1 MLGAHP
7 VSVDG
12 AHATGLLALDWIR
25 GLHTWITCTG
35 LDTLDYT
42 PGFYLA
48 RRLILSGGY
57 IRTDIS
63 VIFSGVGLL
72 RGFLAGVLN
81 HLHEVRPNQWGYLG
95 EDNRGLTGRSRYRS
109 L

>member
-12 AHATGLLALDWIR
+12 AHATGLLALD
-25 GLHTWITCTG
+25 

-42 PGFYLA
+42 SGLYLA

-72 RGFLAGVLN
+72 RGLLAGVLN

-95 EDNRGLTGRSRYRS
+95 GDNRGLTGRSRYRS